1 MSDSVPTLAPRG
13 DRPPRVNPQ
22 LLRDWARAAADGL
35 IAARAEINE
44 LNVFPIPDSDT
55 GSNMAFTMTAAAD
68 AAESADPEADAATV
82 TRVMADAAVASARG
96 NSGIILSQVLVGVA
110 DAAAIAHTERDY
122 SFSRL
127 FAGGLRLASLAAVR
141 AVSEPREGTVLTV
154 LRQAAEAAHD
164 NTSASPADLAR
175 AAAEAAAD
183 ALEHTP
189 EQLAELAYAGVVD
202 AGGRGMLV
210 LLDSMVL
217 VLTGVANR
225 RRNYRGLLNEGN
237 LPAQRADEACD
248 GSSDMDFEVMYL
260 LDGTADE
267 LIGRLRD
274 YLAEIGDAV
283 VIVGDSSES
292 GERFSVHVHTNEPG
306 KAVEAGAVCGAISD
320 VRISCFALDAL
331 RLADPEEPLPRHK
344 RGVVVIAKGSGAQE
358 LFAEA
363 GAAVVAADDGLSVD
377 EVADA
382 IRATDAAHVVVMAN
396 GELASQELVAV
407 AAQARSTHRSVVFIP
422 TLSMV
427 QCLSALAVHDPGE
440 EADVDAYAMAE
451 AAAGTRWGS
460 VRRVSER
467 VMTLAG
473 TSEPGDMLG
482 YIGSDALVIGH
493 DPLAATTALLD
504 LMLATG
510 GELITVLAGSLLTDS
525 PEVLDG
531 LADHVRRVY
540 PGIELTVYPCGQDD
554 SVLQV
559 GVE

>member
-1 MSDSVPTLAPRG
+1 MSDSAPTTASRG
-13 DRPPRVNPQ
+13 ERPPRVSPQ

-35 IAARAEINE
+35 AAARAEINE

-68 AAESADPEADAATV
+68 AAEAAEPGADVAAV
-82 TRVMADAAVASARG
+82 TRAMADAAVAGARG
-96 NSGIILSQVLVGVA
+96 NSGIILSQVLVGLA
-110 DAAAIAHTERDY
+110 DAAALAESDDDH

-127 FAGGLRLASLAAVR
+127 FVGGLKLASLAAVR
-141 AVSEPREGTVLTV
+141 AVSDPREGTVLTV
-154 LRQAAEAAHD
+154 LRVAAQAAHD
-164 NTSASPADLAR
+164 NAAAAPADLAR
-175 AAAEAAAD
+175 SAAEAAAD

-210 LLDSMVL
+210 LLDAMVL

-225 RRNYRGLLNEGN
+225 RRNYRGLLLDGN
-237 LPAQRADEACD
+237 LPAQRADEACS

-260 LDGTADE
+260 LDGIADGR
-267 LIGRLRD
+267 IGRLRD

-283 VIVGDSSES
+283 VIVGDSSEG

-306 KAVEAGAVCGAISD
+306 KAVEAGAVVGAISD
-320 VRISCFALDAL
+320 VRVSCFALDAL
-331 RLADPEEPLPRHK
+331 RAAGPEEPLPRHK
-344 RGVVVIAKGSGAQE
+344 RAVVVVAKGSGARE
-358 LFAEA
+358 LFTEA
-363 GAAVVAADDGLSVD
+363 GAAVVSADDGLSAQA
-377 EVADA
+377 VAEA
-382 IRATDAAHVVVMAN
+382 IRATDAAHVVVMVN
-396 GELASQELVAV
+396 GELAAPELVSV
-407 AAQARSTHRSVVFIP
+407 AAGARSTHRTLVFIP

-440 EADVDAYAMAE
+440 VPDVDAYAMAE

-460 VRRVSER
+460 VRRVTER
-467 VMTLAG
+467 MMTLAG

-493 DPLAATTALLD
+493 APLEAATALLD

-510 GELITVLAGSLLTDS
+510 GELITVLAGALLDDH
-525 PEVLDG
+525 PEVLAG
-531 LADHVRRVY
+531 LEDHVRQVY
-540 PGIELTVYPCGQDD
+540 PGIELTVYRCGQAD

>member
-1 MSDSVPTLAPRG
+1 M
-13 DRPPRVNPQ
+13 NPQ

-35 IAARAEINE
+35 TAARAEINE

-68 AAESADPEADAATV
+68 AAQEAPGDADVATV
-82 TRVMADAAVASARG
+82 TRAMADAAVANARG

-110 DAAAIAHTERDY
+110 DAAAIADAQRDH

-127 FAGGLRLASLAAVR
+127 FAGGLQLASLAAVR

-154 LRQAAEAAHD
+154 LREAAAAAHD
-164 NTSASPADLAR
+164 NTAASPADLAR

-210 LLDSMVL
+210 LLDAMVL

-225 RRNYRGLLNEGN
+225 RRNYRGLLVEGN
-237 LPAQRADEACD
+237 MPALRADEACD

-260 LDGTADE
+260 LDGIADGR
-267 LIGRLRD
+267 IGRLRD

-283 VIVGDSSES
+283 VIVGDNSAD

-306 KAVEAGAVCGAISD
+306 KAVEAGAVVGAISD
-320 VRISCFALDAL
+320 VRISCFALDAI
-331 RLADPEEPLPRHK
+331 RDSDPEEPLPRHK
-344 RGVVVIAKGSGAQE
+344 RAVVVIAKGSGARE
-358 LFAEA
+358 LFADA
-363 GAAVVAADDGLSVD
+363 GAVVVTADDGVSAAA
-377 EVADA
+377 VAEA

-396 GELASQELVAV
+396 GELASQELVSV
-407 AAQARSTHRSVVFIP
+407 AAGARSAHRTVVFIP

-427 QCLSALAVHDPGE
+427 QCLSALAVHDPSE
-440 EADVDAYAMAE
+440 SADVDAYAMAE

-460 VRRVSER
+460 VRRSEQAM
-467 VMTLAG
+467 MTLAG

-482 YIGSDALVIGH
+482 YIGSDALVIGR

-510 GELITVLAGSLLTDS
+510 GELITVLAGALLDEY
-525 PEVLDG
+525 PGVLDE
-531 LADHVRRVY
+531 LADHVRRTF
-540 PGIELTVYPCGQDD
+540 PGVELAVYPCGQSD
-554 SVLQV
+554 SLLQV

>member
-1 MSDSVPTLAPRG
+1 M
-13 DRPPRVNPQ
+13 
-22 LLRDWARAAADGL
+22 LRDWARAAADGL
-35 IAARAEINE
+35 TAARAEINE

-55 GSNMAFTMTAAAD
+55 GSNMAFTMAAAAE
-68 AAESADPEADAATV
+68 AAEQAEPGADVATV
-82 TRVMADAAVASARG
+82 TRAMADAAVGSARG

-110 DAAAIAHTERDY
+110 DAAAIAETERDH
-122 SFSRL
+122 SFARL
-127 FAGGLRLASLAAVR
+127 FAGGLQLASLAAVR
-141 AVSEPREGTVLTV
+141 AVSDPREGTVLTV
-154 LRQAAEAAHD
+154 LREAATAAHD
-164 NTSASPADLAR
+164 NAAASPADLAR

-183 ALEHTP
+183 ALERTP

-210 LLDSMVL
+210 LLDAMVL

-225 RRNYRGLLNEGN
+225 RRNYRGLLVDRD
-237 LPAQRADEACD
+237 LPLMRADEACD

-260 LDGTADE
+260 LDGMADE
-267 LIGRLRD
+267 RIGRLRD

-283 VIVGDSSES
+283 VIVGDSSAD

-306 KAVEAGAVCGAISD
+306 KAVEAGAVVGTISD

-331 RLADPEEPLPRHK
+331 RSSAPDEPLPRHK
-344 RGVVVIAKGSGAQE
+344 RAIVVVAKGEGAQE
-358 LFAEA
+358 LFADA
-363 GAAVVAADDGLSVD
+363 GAAVVRADDGVSAD
-377 EVADA
+377 PVAEA
-382 IRATDAAHVVVMAN
+382 IRATDAAHVIVMAN
-396 GELASQELVAV
+396 GELASQELVSV
-407 AAQARSTHRSVVFIP
+407 AAGARSAHRTVVFIP

-427 QCLSALAVHDPGE
+427 QCLSALAVHDPTE
-440 EADVDAYAMAE
+440 SPDVDAYAMAE

-460 VRRVSER
+460 VRRVAER
-467 VMTLAG
+467 MMTLAG

-493 DPLAATTALLD
+493 DPLTATTALLD

-510 GELITVLAGSLLTDS
+510 GEMITVLGGRLLDEHPDVIAGL
-525 PEVLDG
+525 E
-531 LADHVRRVY
+531 DHVRRVH
-540 PGIELTVYPCGQDD
+540 PGVELNVYPCGQAD